1 MAGTSS
7 FDIVSE
13 VDLQEVQN
21 AVMQAQKEIAQRY
34 DFKGTQCAI
43 EFSVR
48 EKSLTLSADDEY
60 RMKSLIDVLL
70 ERLVRRKVP
79 VKALHYGTVEPAS
92 GGTVRQIVRLRVGI
106 EKEDARRLVK
116 MIKDSRRKVQ
126 AQIMDDQVRVSG
138 KSKDDLQAVIALLR
152 DADLEF
158 AIQFTN
164 YR

>member
-21 AVMQAQKEIAQRY
+21 AVVQAQKEIAQRY
-34 DFKGTQCAI
+34 DFKGTRCAI
-43 EFSVR
+43 DFSSR
-48 EKSLTLSADDEY
+48 EKTLTLSADDEY
-60 RMKSLIDVLL
+60 RLKSLIDVLL
-70 ERLVRRKVP
+70 ERLIRRKVP
-79 VKALHYGTVEPAS
+79 VKALDYGTVVPAA
-92 GGTVRQIVRLRVGI
+92 GGTVRQLISLRVGI
-106 EKEDARRLVK
+106 EKENAKRIVK

-126 AQIMDDQVRVSG
+126 AQIMDDQVRVTG

-152 DADLEF
+152 EADLEF

>member
-7 FDIVSE
+7 FDVVSE

-21 AVMQAQKEIAQRY
+21 AVVQAQKEIAQRY
-34 DFKGTQCAI
+34 DFKGTHCAI
-43 EFSVR
+43 EFNVR
-48 EKSLTLSADDEY
+48 ENALTLSADDEY
-60 RMKSLIDVLL
+60 RLKSLIDVLL

-92 GGTVRQIVRLRVGI
+92 GGTVRQTVRLRVGI
-106 EKEDARRLVK
+106 EKEDAKRLVK

-138 KSKDDLQAVIALLR
+138 KSKDDLQAVITLLR

>member
-1 MAGTSS
+1 MPAASS

-21 AVMQAQKEIAQRY
+21 AVQQAQKEIAQRY
-34 DFKGTQCAI
+34 DFKGSRCAI
-43 EFSVR
+43 EFSPR

-60 RMKSLIDVLL
+60 RLKSLIDVLL
-70 ERLVRRKVP
+70 ERLIRRKVP
-79 VKALHYGTVEPAS
+79 VKALKYGTTEPAA
-92 GGTVRQIVRLRVGI
+92 GGTVRQVVGLRVGI
-106 EKEDARRLVK
+106 DKEDAKRLVK

-152 DADLEF
+152 GAELDF

>member
-1 MAGTSS
+1 MAATSS

-21 AVMQAQKEIAQRY
+21 AVVQAQKEIAQRY
-34 DFKGTQCAI
+34 DFKGTRCAI
-43 EFSVR
+43 DFSTR
-48 EKSLTLSADDEY
+48 EKTLTLSADDEY
-60 RMKSLIDVLL
+60 RLKSLIDVLL
-70 ERLVRRKVP
+70 ERLIRRKVP
-79 VKALHYGTVEPAS
+79 VKALKYGPVEPAS
-92 GGTVRQIVRLRVGI
+92 GGTVRQAIQLRVGI
-106 EKEDARRLVK
+106 EKDDAKRLVK

-138 KSKDDLQAVIALLR
+138 KSKDDLQAVIALVR
-152 DADLEF
+152 DAELEF